1 MKTLI
6 YTLLVCVS
14 FIGVPK
20 ASASGIPVVDVSN
33 LVQAIQDYAN
43 QIEQITNQF
52 EQIQNQV
59 KQIESLKDQ
68 YEQQVKEFESM
79 TGSYDMGKL
88 LNSIQDKEARD
99 YIPHSW
105 EDTLAVLEG
114 GGLTG
119 SQSDVQ
125 KIMEKRIEEGQIYT
139 DDQLFSTEEMQNS
152 DSAKRYKLAK
162 ANVYSTMGISQATFD
177 SSRDRLENIEGLM
190 DSIDTATDPK
200 ASQDLQNRIIAENAV
215 LANEM
220 VRQQAVTNL
229 ALSKEQEKALNQKAS
244 DRYKASGGDFPDWE

>member
-1 MKTLI
+1 MRALI
-6 YTLLVCVS
+6 IVLFVFTTS
-14 FIGVPK
+14 K
-20 ASASGIPVVDVSN
+20 ANAGGIPVIDVSN

-88 LNSIQDKEARD
+88 LNSTQDKEARD

-119 SQSDVQ
+119 SQADVQ
-125 KIMEKRIEEGQIYT
+125 KIMEKRIEEGQIHS
-139 DDQLFSTEEMQNS
+139 DDELFPTEQAKNS
-152 DSAKRYKLAK
+152 PSAKRYLQAK
-162 ANVYSTMGISQATFD
+162 ANVYATMGISQATFD

-200 ASQDLQNRIIAENAV
+200 AAQDLQNRIIAENAV
-215 LANEM
+215 LTNEM

-229 ALSKEQEKALNQKAS
+229 ALSKEQQEALNRRAARKHFFKNV
-244 DRYKASGGDFPDWE
+244 DTPPFGGEE

>member
-1 MKTLI
+1 M
-6 YTLLVCVS
+6 S
-14 FIGVPK
+14 FGSTPK

-33 LVQAIQDYAN
+33 LAQAIQDYSN

-119 SQSDVQ
+119 SQSDVER
-125 KIMEKRIEEGQIYT
+125 IMKDRIEQGQIHP
-139 DDQLFSTEEMQNS
+139 DDELFPTEQAKNS
-152 DSAKRYKLAK
+152 PSAQRYLQTK
-162 ANVYSTMGISQATFD
+162 ANVYATIGISQATFD
-177 SSRDRLENIEGLM
+177 SSRDRLDNIEGLM
-190 DSIDTATDPK
+190 EQIDTATDPK
-200 ASQDLQNRIIAENAV
+200 AAQDLQNRIIAENAV
-215 LANEM
+215 LTNEI

-229 ALSKEQEKALNQKAS
+229 ALSKQQEQKLNEEATTKRLFRNLEYPSFSEEK
-244 DRYKASGGDFPDWE
+244 